1 MAKLWA
7 VIAREYL
14 ERVRT
19 RWFVIATVFG
29 PILLGSMLFLPSVI
43 ASRSKAAPDIAR
55 ITILDATG
63 TELGTRV
70 AAELNG
76 GAMGDTSATE
86 VRIVEPSQLAEA
98 ESLATRE
105 VLASRRKG
113 YLVLNGK
120 TIGGREARYA
130 GTNASAQADMRE
142 MQRIVRD
149 QVLAIRL
156 EQLGVKSSDARQLVR
171 SRLSL
176 ESERLTKRGRGG
188 SGQVNVMFA
197 IVVAMLLYIS
207 IAFYGQNILRGVM
220 EEKQTRVAEV
230 VVSSVSP
237 TKLLAG
243 KVLGVGAV
251 GLTQIV
257 IWSLTSVALLKVRG
271 PILARLGAEAT
282 NVPMP
287 SISLADGLL
296 LLLFFVLGYTFYAAL
311 FAAVGAMVNSEQ
323 EAQQAQWPV
332 VLLLIS
338 SVAFL
343 QPVLFNPDG
352 TLARVVSTLPFT
364 APIMMPLRM
373 SVAPVSPIDIAL
385 ALLAVLLGVYV
396 AVWLAARIYRVGLL
410 MYGKRPSLSELSR
423 WVRYAR

>member
-86 VRIVEPSQLAEA
+86 VRIVEPAQLVEA

-113 YLVLNGK
+113 YLVLNDK

-156 EQLGVKSSDARQLVR
+156 EQLGVTSSDARQLVR

-257 IWSLTSVALLKVRG
+257 IWSVTSVALLKVRA
-271 PILARLGAEAT
+271 PILTRLGAETT
-282 NVPMP
+282 NFPMP
-287 SISLADGLL
+287 SISFGDGVL

-311 FAAVGAMVNSEQ
+311 FAAIGAMVNSEQ

-373 SVAPVSPIDIAL
+373 SVAPVSAIDIAL
-385 ALLAVLLGVYV
+385 ALASVLLGVYV